1 MSDGIMKKVSKFL
14 PMPARAPGQF
24 LGRSLSR
31 HLARDEGGAIAV
43 MLALMLAALLG
54 MLSLA
59 MDLGKAWN
67 LETELQHA
75 ADAGALA
82 GVTQLDGTDG
92 ARVRAIQAVISEL
105 ANNRQRFANDSVDA
119 RILR

>member
-1 MSDGIMKKVSKFL
+1 MSDKAMKKVSKSF
-14 PMPARAPGQF
+14 PG
-24 LGRSLSR
+24 LSR
-31 HLARDEGGAIAV
+31 SRARSLARDEGGAVAV
-43 MLALMLAALLG
+43 MFALMLAALLG
-54 MLSLA
+54 MLGLA
-59 MDLGKAWN
+59 MDLGKVWN

>member
-1 MSDGIMKKVSKFL
+1 MSDGTMKKGSKFL

>member
-1 MSDGIMKKVSKFL
+1 MSDGTMKKVSKFL

-31 HLARDEGGAIAV
+31 HSARDEGGAIAV
-43 MLALMLAALLG
+43 MLALMLAAPLG

-67 LETELQHA
+67 LETELQHT

-105 ANNRQRFANDSVDA
+105 ANTASVSPTTA
-119 RILR
+119 WTRGY